1 MTTIASIMKSIY
13 ASLLLSSSLFAA
25 ESPDLQSLLQQGEFQ
40 QAIKVHTQTPSN
52 QSTFTKAICQLT
64 TSIEALQQGFYK
76 YGFELNSSTA
86 GMQSLAPI
94 PHNPNPEIVDYQKI
108 RTLIERFHA
117 DLHAIEKTLATV
129 GEDEFHLPLDL
140 TKVRF
145 DIDKNGERTE
155 MESSIALFLN
165 IQSNGRRMTQQ
176 QIDEMKKI
184 DGTIGFDKS
193 DIIWLKGYIQVSLG
207 VSDLLLAHD
216 FEQAFNA
223 ISSNLFQ
230 KPKNALS
237 SIGADDEN
245 YGDIANLIA
254 AVHLAKMKV
263 IEPDRLKQARQHLLN
278 MVDCSKQMWVSIL
291 AETDNNKEWLPSPKQ
306 KSVTGVEI
314 TDAMVKD
321 WHKFLTEYEAIL
333 NGDKLVPH
341 WRFKNKGIN
350 LKRVLEE
357 SVETDI
363 VLWVTG
369 HAVEPYLEKG
379 ELTDDGLWRQL
390 NQTFNGNFLG
400 MSFFIN

>member
-1 MTTIASIMKSIY
+1 MMKSIY
-13 ASLLLSSSLFAA
+13 ASLLLSSSFLAA
-25 ESPDLQSLLQQGEFQ
+25 ETPDLQTLLEQGKFE
-40 QAIKVHTQTPSN
+40 QAIKSHAETPSN
-52 QSTFTKAICQLT
+52 QSTFTKALSQLS
-64 TSIEALQQGFYK
+64 TSVEDLQQGFYK

-86 GMQSLAPI
+86 GIQSVAPI
-94 PHNPNPEIVDYQKI
+94 PHNPNPEIVDYQEI
-108 RTLIERFHA
+108 RQLIETFHQ
-117 DLHAIEKTLATV
+117 DLHAIEKTVTTI

-145 DIDKNGERTE
+145 DIDNNGERTE
-155 MESSIALFLN
+155 MESSVALFLS
-165 IQSNGRRMTQQ
+165 IESNSRMTQR

-193 DIIWLKGYIQVSLG
+193 DLIWLKGYIQVTLG
-207 VSDLLLAHD
+207 ATDLLLAHD
-216 FEQAFNA
+216 FEHPFNA
-223 ISSNLFQ
+223 ISGNLFQ

-237 SIGADDEN
+237 TIGADDEN

-254 AVHLAKMKV
+254 AFHLSKMKV

-278 MVDCSKQMWVSIL
+278 MVDCSKQMWLSIQ

-306 KSVTGVEI
+306 QSVTGVKI
-314 TDAMVKD
+314 TAAMIKD
-321 WHKFLTEYEAIL
+321 WHKFLTEYQTIL
-333 NGDKLVPH
+333 NGDKLIPH

-357 SVETDI
+357 STETDV

-369 HAVEPYLEKG
+369 HAAEPFLEKG
-379 ELTDDGLWRQL
+379 ELTNDGLWRQL

>member
-1 MTTIASIMKSIY
+1 MMKSIY
-13 ASLLLSSSLFAA
+13 ASLLLSSSFVAA
-25 ESPDLQSLLQQGEFQ
+25 ETPDLQTLLEQGKFE
-40 QAIKVHTQTPSN
+40 QAIKSHAETPSN
-52 QSTFTKAICQLT
+52 QSTFTKALSQLS
-64 TSIEALQQGFYK
+64 TSVEDLQQGFYK

-86 GMQSLAPI
+86 GIQSVAPI
-94 PHNPNPEIVDYQKI
+94 PHNPNPEIVDYQEI
-108 RTLIERFHA
+108 RQLIETFHQ
-117 DLHAIEKTLATV
+117 DLHAIEKTVTTI

-145 DIDKNGERTE
+145 DIDNNGERTE
-155 MESSIALFLN
+155 MESSVALFLS
-165 IQSNGRRMTQQ
+165 IESNSRMTQR

-193 DIIWLKGYIQVSLG
+193 DLIWLKGYIQVTLG
-207 VSDLLLAHD
+207 ATDLLLAHD
-216 FEQAFNA
+216 FEHPFNA
-223 ISSNLFQ
+223 ISGNLFQ

-237 SIGADDEN
+237 TIGADDEN

-254 AVHLAKMKV
+254 AFHLSKMKV

-278 MVDCSKQMWVSIL
+278 MVDCSKQMWLSIQ

-306 KSVTGVEI
+306 QSVTGVKI
-314 TDAMVKD
+314 TAAMIKD
-321 WHKFLTEYEAIL
+321 WHKFLTEYQTIL
-333 NGDKLVPH
+333 NGDKLIPH

-357 SVETDI
+357 STETDV

-369 HAVEPYLEKG
+369 HAAEPFLEKG
-379 ELTDDGLWRQL
+379 ELTNDGLWRQL

>member
-1 MTTIASIMKSIY
+1 MMKSIY
-13 ASLLLSSSLFAA
+13 ASLLLSSSFLAA
-25 ESPDLQSLLQQGEFQ
+25 ETPDLQTLLEQGKFE
-40 QAIKVHTQTPSN
+40 QAIKNHAETPSN
-52 QSTFTKAICQLT
+52 QSTFTKALSQLS
-64 TSIEALQQGFYK
+64 TSVEDLQQGFYK

-86 GMQSLAPI
+86 GIQSVAPI

-108 RTLIERFHA
+108 RQLIETFHQ
-117 DLHAIEKTLATV
+117 DLHAIEKTVTTI

-145 DIDKNGERTE
+145 DIDNNGERTE
-155 MESSIALFLN
+155 MESSIALFLS
-165 IQSNGRRMTQQ
+165 IESNGRMTQR

-193 DIIWLKGYIQVSLG
+193 DLIWLKGYIQVTLG
-207 VSDLLLAHD
+207 ATDLLLAHD
-216 FEQAFNA
+216 FEQPFNA
-223 ISSNLFQ
+223 ISGNLFQ

-237 SIGADDEN
+237 TIGADDEN

-254 AVHLAKMKV
+254 AFHLSKMKV

-278 MVDCSKQMWVSIL
+278 MVDCSKQMWLSIQ

-306 KSVTGVEI
+306 QSVTGVKI
-314 TDAMVKD
+314 TAAMIKD
-321 WHKFLTEYEAIL
+321 WHKFLTEYQTIL
-333 NGDKLVPH
+333 NGDKLIPH

-357 SVETDI
+357 STETDV

-369 HAVEPYLEKG
+369 HAAEPFLEKV
-379 ELTDDGLWRQL
+379 ELTNDGLWRQL

>member
-1 MTTIASIMKSIY
+1 MMKSIY
-13 ASLLLSSSLFAA
+13 ASLLLSSSFLAA
-25 ESPDLQSLLQQGEFQ
+25 ETPDLQTLLEQGKFE
-40 QAIKVHTQTPSN
+40 QAIKNHAETPSN
-52 QSTFTKAICQLT
+52 QSTFTKALSQLS
-64 TSIEALQQGFYK
+64 TSVEALQQGFYK

-86 GMQSLAPI
+86 GIQSVAPI

-108 RTLIERFHA
+108 RQLIETFHQ
-117 DLHAIEKTLATV
+117 DLHAIEKTVTTI

-145 DIDKNGERTE
+145 DIDNNGERTE
-155 MESSIALFLN
+155 MESSIALFLS
-165 IQSNGRRMTQQ
+165 IESNGRMTQRQ
-176 QIDEMKKI
+176 VDEMKKF

-193 DIIWLKGYIQVSLG
+193 DLIWLKGYIQVTLG
-207 VSDLLLAHD
+207 ATDLLLAHD
-216 FEQAFNA
+216 FEQPFNA
-223 ISSNLFQ
+223 ISGNLFQ

-237 SIGADDEN
+237 TIGADDEN

-254 AVHLAKMKV
+254 AFHLSKMKV

-278 MVDCSKQMWVSIL
+278 MVDCSKQMWLSIQ

-306 KSVTGVEI
+306 QSVTGVKI
-314 TDAMVKD
+314 TAAMIKD
-321 WHKFLTEYEAIL
+321 WHKFLTEYQTIL
-333 NGDKLVPH
+333 NGDKLIPH

-357 SVETDI
+357 STETDV

-369 HAVEPYLEKG
+369 HAAEPFLEKG
-379 ELTDDGLWRQL
+379 ELTNDGLWRQL